1 MSTKYIRRVGT
12 PLALS
17 IALVAGACA
26 RGDNRAGDT
35 ALARDTALNRDLQL
49 AGRDTAAQPQL
60 QDVPATTGGATTT
73 PRTTTTRTTTPTRS
87 STTSRST
94 TTTTRTNTPATTTTT
109 SGNTVTR
116 NTPGTTGT
124 AAAGGGAVGTLP
136 AGTTIDL
143 ASSERVCTNTHKA
156 GDRFTATV
164 SSPVTAG
171 GVTIPAGAT
180 AVVTITQAKRSE
192 NANDAIVFTFAVNSI
207 SYGGK
212 SYPIQTEVTYANVEK
227 VRNQPKSKD
236 VQKVVGGAVVGAAIG
251 QILGKNTKSTVI
263 GAATGAAAGTAVAM
277 GTANYEGCIPSG
289 GRISVRLTQPAQV
302 RAE

>member
-1 MSTKYIRRVGT
+1 MTTKYIRRVGT

-17 IALVAGACA
+17 LAVFVGACA

-60 QDVPATTGGATTT
+60 RDVPATTGGAATT
-73 PRTTTTRTTTPTRS
+73 PRSTTTRTTTPTRS
-87 STTSRST
+87 STTNRST
-94 TTTTRTNTPATTTTT
+94 TTTTRTTTPATTTTA

-116 NTPGTTGT
+116 TTPGTTG
-124 AAAGGGAVGTLP
+124 AAGGGAVGTLP

-143 ASSERVCTNTHKA
+143 SSSERVCTNTHKA

-164 SSPVTAG
+164 QSPVTAG

-180 AVVTITQAKRSE
+180 AVVTITQAKRSD
-192 NANDAIVFTFAVNSI
+192 NANDPIVFTFAVNSI

-212 SYPIQTEVTYANVEK
+212 SYPIQTEVTYASVEK

-289 GRISVRLTQPAQV
+289 GRISIRLTQPAQV